1 MVSLDLAES
10 KCETVVVVKFE
21 SKSFV
26 TKLLSSCL
34 SVMPLVLMFIA
45 RNYTGYRPNS

>member
-21 SKSFV
+21 SKSFDRH
-26 TKLLSSCL
+26 K
-34 SVMPLVLMFIA
+34 IA
-45 RNYTGYRPNS
+45 